1 MRADEHDPITHVPE
15 PEPQLAMI
23 EQDAA
28 YLADPSP
35 AVENIAA
42 SLDYL
47 YNTGASPDA
56 LIAIQDNAAY
66 LVETI
71 QQHNQAL
78 QGALAL
84 ARKIREQRDQTR
96 QVLDELRHALDEI
109 DTSVPEV
116 EQLYEYVTEEAEMG
130 ILEMMWEYLGDHI
143 MMASPLEYYEANELL
158 DILTGDVI
166 DEASPLWA
174 DLRDWMKRA
183 VQEAEGSAR

>member
-1 MRADEHDPITHVPE
+1 MTHADTHHPDPET
-15 PEPQLAMI
+15 QLALL

-35 AVENIAA
+35 AVETIADG
-42 SLDYL
+42 LEYL
-47 YNTGASPDA
+47 HATGASPDA
-56 LIAIQDNAAY
+56 LVAIQDGAAY
-66 LVETI
+66 LVEVV

-84 ARKIREQRDQTR
+84 ARKVREQRDQTR
-96 QVLDELRHALDEI
+96 QALDELRRALDEI
-109 DTSVPEV
+109 DTSVPEI
-116 EQLYEYVTEEAEMG
+116 EQLYEYVTENAEMG
-130 ILEMMWEYLGDHI
+130 FLEMMWEFLTDHI
-143 MMASPLEYYEANELL
+143 MMTSPLEYYEANELL

-166 DEASPLWA
+166 LDDSPLWA